1 MWGSVPIRYLFLL
14 IPHSRIQCG
23 SYELVA
29 SFTKRIKSCKDRRLS
44 DYPEDHHRM

>member
-1 MWGSVPIRYLFLL
+1 LPRTI
-14 IPHSRIQCG
+14 
-23 SYELVA
+23 ELVA